1 MTIFSWVSFY
11 NDKNYIKIFSQN
23 TKCDLFYDFMPLVS
37 LENISNAFNNFNTF
51 LVGINMFKVNKKT
64 LEQDVKYVRS

>member
-1 MTIFSWVSFY
+1 
-11 NDKNYIKIFSQN
+11 
-23 TKCDLFYDFMPLVS
+23 MPLVS